1 MERTPVEA
9 VEELYEAFGRRDIAK
24 VFGLL
29 AADVEIAQSEELPWG
44 GVYCGHEGAREF
56 FGKLGSQLNS
66 TLEIERL
73 IHSGD
78 HVTAVGWTT
87 GTVKANGASYR
98 VPIAHVWRLRDGQVS
113 GVQFL
118 IENALMLDALGLG

>member
-44 GVYCGHEGAREF
+44 GVYRGHEGAREF